1 MLTTLGRHLPRLAF
15 ALVALLAALL
25 VMTSCG
31 DEDPTK
37 GRTPKQVLAAAQKTL
52 DETSGINF
60 SIASD
65 NLPEGVTTLKK
76 ASGTLTRKPAFEG
89 TLTVPVMGTEA
100 QVDVVSVDNVVYAKL
115 PFTTSFQKLDPADYG
130 VPDPAGLIA
139 PDSGISSLLAS
150 TQGLELGKSVRG
162 GADNKEI
169 LSTYTGTLPDTAVK
183 KVLPGAAGEFDVT
196 YVVND
201 SDELTEATIKGHFS
215 GEGEAAYSYTI
226 DVSEYDVEKAIA
238 KP

>member
-1 MLTTLGRHLPRLAF
+1 
-15 ALVALLAALL
+15 
-25 VMTSCG
+25 MTSCG

-37 GRTPKQVLAAAQKTL
+37 GRTPKQVLAAAQKSL

-65 NLPEGVTTLKK
+65 DLPEGITTLKK
-76 ASGTLTRKPAFEG
+76 ATGTLTRKPAFEG

-130 VPDPAGLIA
+130 VPDPAALIA

-150 TQGLELGKSVRG
+150 TEGLKIGKSVRG

-183 KVLPGAAGEFDVT
+183 KILAGAAGEFDVT
-196 YVVND
+196 YIIND

-215 GEGEAAYSYTI
+215 GAGEAAYSYTI
-226 DVSEYDVEKAIA
+226 DVSEYGVEKEIA